1 MNPASPPPLRLA
13 EIADRLGGALE
24 GDPDLLIGGVAE
36 PAEAGAEDIVILAD
50 KRRLRDLESS
60 PAAAVVV
67 GGPWEVGKPAVRV
80 RDARL
85 ALAEL
90 LEHFQFYI
98 YDIVSLMQFLN
109 LQLCCLHHILHV
121 FQKMI
126 FCMLRMLQELYE

>member
-90 LEHFQFYI
+90 L
-98 YDIVSLMQFLN
+98 
-109 LQLCCLHHILHV
+109 
-121 FQKMI
+121 
-126 FCMLRMLQELYE
+126 LRPVWVDPVRNFAVDLGGCPSCFAGVLGFDLSAE